1 MKTIAAVAFFFCSF
15 LSLQAQEKC
24 SLLISAS
31 NASTYP
37 ARLAYEVID
46 DRGKSL
52 KVGYVELKSSQQKVS
67 ITLELTPVFG
77 VQVYE
82 DANRNSK
89 MDRGIFTQPK
99 ERYAFSNGAWKT
111 LGKPDVKEMLVKKM
125 GTSTHVHFQLKSVTD
140 F

>member
-1 MKTIAAVAFFFCSF
+1 MKKIAAVAFFFCSF

-31 NASTYP
+31 NASIYP
-37 ARLAYEVID
+37 TRLAYEVID
-46 DRGKSL
+46 DRGNSL
-52 KVGYVELKSSQQKVS
+52 KVGYIELKSSQQKVS

-99 ERYAFSNGAWKT
+99 ERYAFSNAAWTT
-111 LGKPDVKEMLVKKM
+111 LGKPKIEEMLVKKT

>member
-1 MKTIAAVAFFFCSF
+1 M
-15 LSLQAQEKC
+15 
-24 SLLISAS
+24 ISAS

-99 ERYAFSNGAWKT
+99 ERYAFSNGAWTT
-111 LGKPDVKEMLVKKM
+111 LGKPDIKEMLVKKT

>member
-31 NASTYP
+31 NASIYP
-37 ARLAYEVID
+37 TRLAYEVID

-99 ERYAFSNGAWKT
+99 ERYAFSNDAWTT
-111 LGKPDVKEMLVKKM
+111 LGKPNIKEMLVKKT

>member
-1 MKTIAAVAFFFCSF
+1 MKKIAAVAFFFCSF
-15 LSLQAQEKC
+15 LSLQAQEKY

-31 NASTYP
+31 NASIYP
-37 ARLAYEVID
+37 TRLAYEVID
-46 DRGKSL
+46 DRGNSL

-99 ERYAFSNGAWKT
+99 ERYAFSNGAWTT
-111 LGKPDVKEMLVKKM
+111 LGKPDIKEMLVKKT